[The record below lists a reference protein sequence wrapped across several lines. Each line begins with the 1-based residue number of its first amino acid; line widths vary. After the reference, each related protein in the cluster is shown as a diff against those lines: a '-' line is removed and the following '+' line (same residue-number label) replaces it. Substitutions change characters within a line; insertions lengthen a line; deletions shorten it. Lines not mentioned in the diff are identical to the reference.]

1 LDKYLYFATFT
12 PCEEGGY
19 TITFNDLKGCITECD
34 DIDEGIINA
43 QEVLELHL
51 FGMEEDNDII
61 PNPSKPEDIDL
72 NKGEFLLPIKIY
84 MKPIRE
90 KLNSRAIKKTLT
102 IPYWLNKIAEA
113 EKINFSGVLQEAIK
127 EKLRIKE

>member
-1 LDKYLYFATFT
+1 MGIILYIEYCLLNDYNYIIKDVIYILDKYLYFAIFT

-72 NKGEFLLPIKIY
+72 NKGPAAST
-84 MKPIRE
+84 PVQ
-90 KLNSRAIKKTLT
+90 
-102 IPYWLNKIAEA
+102 
-113 EKINFSGVLQEAIK
+113 SG
-127 EKLRIKE
+127 